1 MSKKLTSISLV
12 LTFILLTSFVNAE
25 IDSSLKEKCEEKCK
39 EVVDM
44 IKTRGLKL
52 TFKELN
58 KKKGPFVWEDSFVY
72 TIDIKKGIILSHN
85 NRRFIGKLMS
95 GVTNINGRKIYRE
108 FMDKGEKEG
117 SGWISYIW
125 KKRLK
130 YEIRYTYVIKIPDHD
145 ILVISSTYNK
155 PDSTSKLKK
164 K

>member
-1 MSKKLTSISLV
+1 MSRKLIVITLLLSV
-12 LTFILLTSFVNAE
+12 ILLTSLTNAE
-25 IDSSLKEKCEEKCK
+25 IDSSRKEKCEKK
-39 EVVDM
+39 GREVVDM

-58 KKKGPFVWEDSFVY
+58 KKKGPFVWEDSFIY

-108 FMDKGEKEG
+108 FMEKGEKQG
-117 SGWISYIW
+117 SGWVSYIW

-130 YEIRYTYVIKIPDHD
+130 YEIKQTFVIKIPGHD

-155 PDSTSKLKK
+155 PDSAPKLK
-164 K
+164 